1 MANRIGARPLLG
13 LAAGVALAGCMNF
26 SSLDDLELV
35 QPPANPFAQALF
47 KNYSF
52 LARSFGDVGEAGYT
66 SFDEDGSIPLTETD
80 ATVAS
85 LANTYAQKAV
95 VLSKGEIVDPEPS
108 RDIKT
113 HDLRDRLV
121 RALTPGRDNFPRDA
135 ARAQA
140 DWDCWRLN
148 LTASGQAAAAEQCRR
163 SFNVTLPRLEAET
176 TALAKAAEKAEA
188 KPGDKPA
195 APAATPAPDTRE
207 TP

>member
-1 MANRIGARPLLG
+1 MANRIDTRPLLG

-26 SSLDDLELV
+26 SSLDDLNTV
-35 QPPANPFAQALF
+35 QPPTTPFAQALF

-52 LARSFGDVGEAGYT
+52 LAHSFGDVGEASYT
-66 SFDEDGSIPLTETD
+66 SFDQNGSIPLTETD

-85 LANTYAQKAV
+85 LANTFAQKAV

-113 HDLRDRLV
+113 HELRDRLV

-148 LTASGQAAAAEQCRR
+148 LTASGQASAAEQCHR
-163 SFNVTLPRLEAET
+163 SFLVTLPRLEAET
-176 TALAKAAEKAEA
+176 AELTKAAEKAKAAEK
-188 KPGDKPA
+188 PA
-195 APAATPAPDTRE
+195 SPNAALPDTNE